1 MDALGTGY
9 LGQAEGP
16 QPPRGVNRPKG
27 LVGDLGAH
35 MCLCV
40 FTSRSPWCTWVF
52 SSACAHVVTSRR
64 PWYTHICMCLCLWSR
79 LGDLGAHACSCV
91 LTWSYLGD
99 LGAHTLV
106 CVCACAHVYVCVCSH
121 GHIRDL
127 GAHTCLCVFTL
138 MWSHPGD
145 LGVHVCLCV
154 CMLVYSHPAP
164 DKSSAEMDL
173 PVLDAQSQSVFT
185 SCLTP
190 LQFHQAPRRRSNR
203 ERAEQ
208 APEVIWEAGMST
220 TGSGAKVGENRL
232 HKNPDVRGGCMGIPG
247 VGLAPV
253 GPITRVV
260 TSRQRDRSP
269 LGSPPKTSSLDW
281 GAHGQLCSLGG
292 H

>member
-1 MDALGTGY
+1 MHVGIFKCMCSCGHIQETLVHTHLYVSVFVVTSG
-9 LGQAEGP
+9 
-16 QPPRGVNRPKG
+16 RPWCTCMF
-27 LVGDLGAH
+27 VCAH
-35 MCLCV
+35 MVISGRPWCTYISVCVCVCTCVCV
-40 FTSRSPWCTWVF
+40 FT
-52 SSACAHVVTSRR
+52 
-64 PWYTHICMCLCLWSR
+64 
-79 LGDLGAHACSCV
+79 
-91 LTWSYLGD
+91 WSY
-99 LGAHTLV
+99 
-106 CVCACAHVYVCVCSH
+106 S
-121 GHIRDL
+121 RDL